1 MEKRKA
7 MLIDTVPA
15 VKELRRVPGFD
26 PLRFLRKK
34 TSTDTGETEVVLDL
48 RYKRLWF
55 RLACPNG
62 RMLLNPLRITDQMA
76 ICEARVFLNR
86 DDELPIT
93 NYTATVLEK
102 DAPGGDYV
110 KAAQDQALN
119 VALDNAGFGIQV
131 CDARGE
137 PEHEPTHMS
146 DVRGEAH
153 DLELPKAAPAPTP
166 TPTAGPAQ
174 TDVPAPTAGPAR
186 TDEPAP
192 TDMPAL
198 DIKRPEPAQGL
209 SGVSQP
215 AEENNT
221 QAPIREPDQAAPGG
235 AASDAAAL
243 LQMFSGQSGV
253 SEVPADVEEKAAPA
267 EDEPVEA
274 RPQYT
279 EDMSVEEIR
288 TLMTSE
294 EAGRVEV
301 SFGICKGWTLAQ
313 VAEQR
318 PASLKWLAYGCDSC
332 GNILKA
338 AALTLVGDAMQQK
351 AG

>member
-1 MEKRKA
+1 MEKQRV

-15 VKELRRVPGFD
+15 VKELRKVPGFD

-34 TSTDTGETEVVLDL
+34 ASAETGATEVTLDL

-76 ICEARVFLNR
+76 ICEARVFLHR

-93 NYTATVLEK
+93 NYTAEVLAK

-110 KAAQDQALN
+110 RAAQDQALN
-119 VALDNAGFGIQV
+119 VALDNAGFGIQL
-131 CDARGE
+131 CDVSGE
-137 PEHEPTHMS
+137 PEHEPAPVTS
-146 DVRGEAH
+146 VRSEDSQQPAAATEH
-153 DLELPKAAPAPTP
+153 AASMQQPNAAPTPAPAPT
-166 TPTAGPAQ
+166 AEPAQ
-174 TDVPAPTAGPAR
+174 AVTPAPVINRPEAAQEMPVTGRPAAENDAQAPAQEPGHAAPAGTTSDAMALFQTLTRQDDTPVPQA
-186 TDEPAP
+186 DASAEEEPAP
-192 TDMPAL
+192 AGD
-198 DIKRPEPAQGL
+198 
-209 SGVSQP
+209 
-215 AEENNT
+215 
-221 QAPIREPDQAAPGG
+221 
-235 AASDAAAL
+235 
-243 LQMFSGQSGV
+243 
-253 SEVPADVEEKAAPA
+253 APA
-267 EDEPVEA
+267 EA
-274 RPQYT
+274 QPQYT

-288 TLMTSE
+288 ALMTSE
-294 EAGRVEV
+294 EAGRMEV

-338 AALTLVGDAMQQK
+338 AALTMLGDVMQQK